1 MKRGLIVTGG
11 KIDLEFAGQYLKM
24 HSFDCVVSVDGGL
37 KYTKEL
43 GVMPNA
49 IVGDFDTI
57 HKEILDEYRKIP
69 SILWDVHKP
78 EKDETDTELAI
89 NTAIK
94 LGCDDLVILG
104 ATGGRLDHEW
114 SNVHLLKTCLDQNV
128 DACLLDRQ
136 NKVFLIAPPGR
147 EFDQKNAF
155 GKYISFIP
163 MTSQVKGITLEGFKY
178 LLKDKSFS
186 IGLEAGRMISNE
198 MAEEHAKLYFR
209 EGILICMETRD

>member
-1 MKRGLIVTGG
+1 MKRGLIITGG
-11 KIDLEFAGQYLKM
+11 KIDLEFAGQYIKT

-94 LGCDDLVILG
+94 LGCDDLVIFG

-147 EFDQKNAF
+147 EFDQKDAF
-155 GKYISFIP
+155 VKYISFIP

-198 MAEEHAKLYFR
+198 MAETHAKLYFT